1 MPRRLLR
8 PRRRASGAEPAVQA
22 IPYFEKALS
31 IGVRRRR
38 TVSPLEAD
46 HAQYIQ
52 SGAAARRKGQ
62 ARRVTARRPPPA
74 AFVRANRMPGR
85 RAVFAPQSG
94 TKKINPAEAG
104 FIVTGRRPEVQAIRR
119 RRRSHPKPAR
129 AAPRIERVAGS
140 GTAVDVVP
148 TSSNQSKAIKSPDPL
163 RSRCRSTSPAKLAA
177 ANSAALSVNEWIAVT
192 KRPSAKENGTL
203 TSLMLAASA
212 PNTSDWKSPPA
223 KLSVAEVRVPVKG
236 SNTSSVVDVFGPL
249 PGKIEEYTSVI
260 WGRSSRRFQQHL
272 GCSGDGNPK
281 QGTQGLPGHCK
292 IHRQLAD
299 KWVPT
304 FAGTAF
310 SSRFDRHRVGRT
322 SSPRTGGSGMH
333 IRYALH
339 KNMIR

>member
-94 TKKINPAEAG
+94 TKKINPASAG

-236 SNTSSVVDVFGPL
+236 SNTSAVVDVFGPL

-260 WGRSSRRFQQHL
+260 WAPFVAAISAASRLFRR
-272 GCSGDGNPK
+272 
-281 QGTQGLPGHCK
+281 
-292 IHRQLAD
+292 RQSQ
-299 KWVPT
+299 
-304 FAGTAF
+304 AG
-310 SSRFDRHRVGRT
+310 
-322 SSPRTGGSGMH
+322 
-333 IRYALH
+333 YAGPSWPL
-339 KNMIR
+339 